1 MKYAYRKIVAL
12 TLAGTMIFS
21 LLTACSN
28 NTVQQDTAQQSQQ
41 TEQIQQTDSDV
52 LMIIEQ
58 GMFSSGGKVIT
69 AEGTL
74 TQKIIGKKQE
84 QVKQHTL
91 TMQMYYIKFRK
102 MKQVYLWYFCTAMVS
117 LVWDG

>member
-1 MKYAYRKIVAL
+1 M
-12 TLAGTMIFS
+12 
-21 LLTACSN
+21 
-28 NTVQQDTAQQSQQ
+28 
-41 TEQIQQTDSDV
+41 
-52 LMIIEQ
+52 
-58 GMFSSGGKVIT
+58 
-69 AEGTL
+69 